1 VTAPA
6 AASWYL
12 GTINAAK
19 IQTNLTDPINGGSL
33 ASWGEAN
40 SATLVTLSTAATD
53 FASTAPVTFTLPVQR
68 KVVIAVLANFTLGTT
83 TNGGYLVQPAYSVG
97 RRRTLR
103 R

>member
-40 SATLVTLSTAATD
+40 SSTSVTLATVSVD
-53 FASTAPVTFTLPVQR
+53 FASTAAR
-68 KVVIAVLANFTLGTT
+68 
-83 TNGGYLVQPAYSVG
+83 
-97 RRRTLR
+97 
-103 R
+103 